1 MPTFFEKLIA
11 ETQPEHME
19 MIRIP
24 QIMDA
29 TLGKITRDSY
39 IAYLGQAYHH
49 VKHTVPLMMAAGS
62 RLPQNKEFLRSAL
75 AEYIQ
80 EETGH
85 QEWILNDIR
94 NAGGDAEAVRNGQPN
109 AATEM
114 MVAYAYDFI
123 HRINPAGF
131 FGMVF
136 VLEGTSTA
144 LATNAA
150 GAIQRALGLPETCFS
165 YLSSHGSLDLD
176 HLKYFEKLINQIDD
190 PEDQSAIIHMA
201 RRMFLLFGNVFR
213 SIPHTTTEPRHA
225 AVG

>member
-11 ETQPEHME
+11 ETRAEQME
-19 MIRIP
+19 MTRIP

-29 TLGKITRDSY
+29 CSGRITRESY
-39 IAYLGQAYHH
+39 IAYLSQAYHH
-49 VKHTVPLMMAAGS
+49 VRHTVPLMMAAGA

-75 AEYIQ
+75 VEYVR
-80 EETGH
+80 EEAGH

-94 NAGGDAEAVRNGQPN
+94 NADGDAETVRNGQPN

-150 GAIQRALGLPETCFS
+150 GAIQSALGLPATCFS
-165 YLSSHGSLDLD
+165 YLRSHGSLDID

-213 SIPHTTTEPRHA
+213 SIPHTTTEARHA
-225 AVG
+225 AIG